1 MGKTCRSRKLK
12 LSCSR
17 DFCIVWTSL
26 IYATNC
32 PQKMQNNPTNDSF
45 KGKLI
50 LAEEITI
57 GRVSWKAIESC
68 SNNFGSALFYVLA
81 FIIS

>member
-1 MGKTCRSRKLK
+1 
-12 LSCSR
+12 
-17 DFCIVWTSL
+17 
-26 IYATNC
+26 
-32 PQKMQNNPTNDSF
+32 MQNNPTNDSF

>member
-50 LAEEITI
+50 LVEEMTYLGKLLNLALTI
-57 GRVSWKAIESC
+57 SAAHC
-68 SNNFGSALFYVLA
+68 SMFWLL
-81 FIIS
+81 